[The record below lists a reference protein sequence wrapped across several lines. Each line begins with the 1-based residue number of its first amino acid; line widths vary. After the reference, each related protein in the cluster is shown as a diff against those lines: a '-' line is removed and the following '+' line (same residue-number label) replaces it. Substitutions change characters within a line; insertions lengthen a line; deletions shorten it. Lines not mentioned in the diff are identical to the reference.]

1 MKKKDEEL
9 EIGKDGEFEEFIA
22 NEGMKFLAVATF
34 VVDFY
39 QKSCEALETAEEKG
53 NDKTETYFMTLGA
66 KLALEKVV
74 GLIDAVMEDPEGD
87 EEESEAKSDDV
98 AKA

>member
-22 NEGMKFLAVATF
+22 SEGMKFLAVATF

-39 QKSCEALETAEEKG
+39 QKSCEAIETAETKG

>member
-22 NEGMKFLAVATF
+22 SEGMKFLAVATF

>member
-66 KLALEKVV
+66 KLALEKVA

>member
-53 NDKTETYFMTLGA
+53 NDKTEAYFMTLGA

-74 GLIDAVMEDPEGD
+74 GLIDAVMEDPEGG
-87 EEESEAKSDDV
+87 EEESEEKSDDV

>member
-39 QKSCEALETAEEKG
+39 QKSCKALETAEEKG
-53 NDKTETYFMTLGA
+53 NDKTEAYFMTLGA

-87 EEESEAKSDDV
+87 EEESEEKSDDV

>member
-9 EIGKDGEFEEFIA
+9 EIDEDFDFKEFIA

-34 VVDFY
+34 VADFY
-39 QKSCEALETAEEKG
+39 HKSCEALETAETKG

-74 GLIDAVMEDPEGD
+74 GLIDAVIEDPKGD
-87 EEESEAKSDDV
+87 EEESEEKSDDV

>member
-53 NDKTETYFMTLGA
+53 NDKTEAYFMTLGA

-87 EEESEAKSDDV
+87 EEESEEKSDDV

>member
-74 GLIDAVMEDPEGD
+74 GLIDAVIEDPEGD